1 MEGKQE
7 FVEFRLKDGPQ
18 VYKLSYD
25 FNAVCEAEAAAGCNL
40 MQAFLLQAPLTAVQT
55 RAILFACLKKAHPLV
70 LLTEAGELLSRDM
83 PVVLDALGQVL
94 QAMRGEEQ
102 EEEGEGEESDE
113 EKQVELPMEMP
124 LTPTPQLKPEAA

>member
-7 FVEFRLKDGPQ
+7 FVEFRLKDDPQ

-25 FNAVCEAEAAAGCNL
+25 FNAICEAEAAAGCNL
-40 MQAFLLQAPLTAVQT
+40 IQAFLFQAPLTAVQT

-83 PVVLDALGQVL
+83 PVVLDALGQ
-94 QAMRGEEQ
+94 AMRGDEQ